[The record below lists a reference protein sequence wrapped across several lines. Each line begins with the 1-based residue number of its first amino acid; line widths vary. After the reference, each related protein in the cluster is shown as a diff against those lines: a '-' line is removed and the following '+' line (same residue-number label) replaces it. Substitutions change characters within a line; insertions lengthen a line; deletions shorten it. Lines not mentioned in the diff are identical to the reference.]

1 MEKIT
6 LETESYLIEGKENDR
21 FFPFLE
27 LEFNENVIY
36 ENDIPKFYLSFSDDL
51 KSAYGIGNWIMIDL
65 EKNGHKLRDVIVKLG
80 KSLNKEWDIFPSNVG
95 KQIDRSWK
103 SEKIEL
109 TLLTDKEIEKIKTHY
124 NNV

>member
-1 MEKIT
+1 MEKII
-6 LETESYLIEGKENDR
+6 LETESFLIEGKENDR

-36 ENDIPKFYLSFSDDL
+36 ENNIPKYYLSFSDDL
-51 KSAYGIGNWIMIDL
+51 KSAYGIGNWIMADL
-65 EKNGHKLRDVIVKLG
+65 EKNGHNLRDVIVKLG
-80 KSLNKEWDIFPSNVG
+80 KSLDKEWDIFSSNVG
-95 KQIDRSWK
+95 KQIDGSWK

-109 TLLTDKEIEKIKTHY
+109 TLLTDTEIEKIKTYY